1 MAIKQVIPEIFE
13 EIAKY
18 VAESFMADMRE
29 EGCDSFM
36 DMANK
41 FWWTAKDV
49 KEEIDYKI
57 NEYAEKVGKKSSI
70 YLSDDGADVWAGGD
84 FITYRKFSTLW
95 RKYLKDNWRT
105 DNDKDSD
112 EEDSY

>member
-1 MAIKQVIPEIFE
+1 MVKKAIPEIFE

-18 VAESFMADMRE
+18 VAESFMEDMRE
-29 EGCDSFM
+29 FGFDSFIE
-36 DMANK
+36 MANTY
-41 FWWTAKDV
+41 WWTAKDV
-49 KEEIDYKI
+49 KDEVDYI
-57 NEYAEKVGKKSSI
+57 IREYAKKVGNESI
-70 YLSDDGADVWAGGD
+70 YLSDDGADVFANGD

-105 DNDKDSD
+105 DNDRDND